1 MRWQR
6 LPETVA
12 VIDKSFVSKPEYCID
27 FPAPVARAKCRQI
40 LPFDGINKGLP
51 ANFAVK
57 PSHCITPSAPNQ
69 QGRVA
74 PSASRRIALPA
85 FPFAAHIDAPMPR

>member
-12 VIDKSFVSKPEYCID
+12 VIDKSFVSKPEYCIV
-27 FPAPVARAKCRQI
+27 FPAPVARAKCRQVSI
-40 LPFDGINKGLP
+40 SKGLP

-57 PSHCITPSAPNQ
+57 PSHCITPSAPSQ
-69 QGRVA
+69 LGWVA
-74 PSASRRIALPA
+74 SSVSR
-85 FPFAAHIDAPMPR
+85 